1 MRFDN
6 VLETTTSTIKSTTS
20 NITDKYDQ
28 HVKKRAIKKVSKTLK
43 ESNLSVSNI
52 EPDDYEAMV
61 SDAIKDINSNYSK
74 KAAQVGLSLLGL
86 DLIFG
91 I

>member
-6 VLETTTSTIKSTTS
+6 LLENTTSTIKSTATTL
-20 NITDKYDQ
+20 TDKYNL
-28 HVKKRAIKKVSKTLK
+28 HVRKKALKQVSDRLK
-43 ESNLSVSNI
+43 EKNLSPSDI

-61 SDAIKDINSNYSK
+61 SDAIKDINANYSK
-74 KAAQVGLSLLGL
+74 KTAQVGLSLLGL